1 MLARPGVVPVEP
13 GPDVGT
19 GSARDDKSVSSRR
32 VPFFPARI
40 AAAPNTPGRLPVSP
54 FTYHRVRARPREEVN
69 VLRGQEK

>member
-1 MLARPGVVPVEP
+1 MLARPGVILVEL

-19 GSARDDKSVSSRR
+19 GSARDDKSGSSRQ
-32 VPFFPARI
+32 VPFLPLRM

-54 FTYHRVRARPREEVN
+54 FTYHRVRARPREEVD